1 MNIAPY
7 CTYYEG
13 KTLVANHICPKRPEF
28 TNVMG
33 YRPIWSDS
41 LTWQVEQAEEVEEDI
56 VYIVTGIRFCPFCGD
71 KLSEEVQYG
80 RIKASEHPRKE
91 ASEEGGR

>member
-13 KTLVANHICPKRPEF
+13 NTLVAVHICSKRPDF
-28 TNVMG
+28 TNVIG
-33 YRPIWSDS
+33 HKPTWYNR
-41 LTWQVEQAEEVEEDI
+41 LTWQVDQSDEIEENI